1 MAVANRTSQPTRA
14 GIWRYRIA
22 GWLAVSALVLA
33 AMSYLNRPT
42 TNLFSA
48 EGNDDLHRMVWM
60 AVAAIACI
68 IVSAFLALHEF
79 SVRHGKDFEKGAQPR
94 HLTRV

>member
-1 MAVANRTSQPTRA
+1 MANRTSHPTQA
-14 GIWRYRIA
+14 GVWRYRIA
-22 GWLAVSALVLA
+22 GWLALSALALGA
-33 AMSYLNRPT
+33 LSYLNRPT

-68 IVSAFLALHEF
+68 VVSGLLAAHEF
-79 SVRHGKDFEKGAQPR
+79 SIRHGADPR
-94 HLTRV
+94 AERQLTKV